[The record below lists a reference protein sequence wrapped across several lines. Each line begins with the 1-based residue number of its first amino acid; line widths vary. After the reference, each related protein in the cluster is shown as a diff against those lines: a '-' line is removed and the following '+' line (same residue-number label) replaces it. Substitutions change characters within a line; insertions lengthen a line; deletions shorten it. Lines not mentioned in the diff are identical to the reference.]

1 MLAAFLLVL
10 TLNRQTILL
19 SFAGAFIAAT
29 YPLAK
34 RFTNLPQV
42 YLGVAFSWGIP
53 MAFSAQHADLMPL
66 AWWLLATN
74 LLWTVA
80 YDTMYAM
87 ADRPDDVKAGI
98 KSTAILFGRF
108 DLLINATLQ
117 VMALLSLALIG
128 RHLALG
134 GVFYLGL
141 LGAACTGV
149 YRLYLCK
156 DRDRQRCFQAF
167 LNNIWFG
174 GFCVCRARASVRAQ
188 ITPKPINM
196 KTNWDKELHWTTLVS
211 EKLVLAIIGALT
223 MVAVA
228 MEIYELYL
236 ARRIELADLFLLFIY
251 AEIIGMV
258 GAFYSSSRIP
268 VTLPIIIA
276 ITALCRLVVLRSKD
290 NEPWVLMAE
299 AAAILVLAGRSV
311 DHESQRLTESR
322 EEKSIRRGIGVNTLR
337 RRLSSSHPSECALK
351 QGRDRSLV

>member
-1 MLAAFLLVL
+1 MPEKLRLYWRLARLDKPVGWLLLLWPTLWAVWIAADGHPPAHIVVVFVLGVIAMRAAGCVINDYLDRDFDPQVARTRDRPLASGAVTPKEALGVFAVLMLAAFLLVL

-19 SFAGAFIAAT
+19 SFAGAFIAMT

-128 RHLALG
+128 RHLDLG

-149 YRLYLCK
+149 YQLHLCK
-156 DRDRQRCFQAF
+156 DRDRQRCFKAF

-174 GFCVCRARASVRAQ
+174 GFVFAG
-188 ITPKPINM
+188 
-196 KTNWDKELHWTTLVS
+196 
-211 EKLVLAIIGALT
+211 LVLA
-223 MVAVA
+223 
-228 MEIYELYL
+228 Y
-236 ARRIELADLFLLFIY
+236 
-251 AEIIGMV
+251 
-258 GAFYSSSRIP
+258 
-268 VTLPIIIA
+268 
-276 ITALCRLVVLRSKD
+276 
-290 NEPWVLMAE
+290 
-299 AAAILVLAGRSV
+299 
-311 DHESQRLTESR
+311 
-322 EEKSIRRGIGVNTLR
+322 
-337 RRLSSSHPSECALK
+337 ALK
-351 QGRDRSLV
+351 